1 MNLIIKEPIIRI
13 PLIIVLLFPFYHIN
27 RITINEIYMRFIS
40 YDVVNCEI
48 DENYGKYRRS
58 ADLVF
63 NFIYFY
69 EGKLYNSSDRI
80 SGNDEVSKMILS
92 GKKYIPLY
100 VSPIFPSYNALS
112 RPSFNTFYDWFGM
125 AVMIILSLFTF
136 TLLVGLLFLKAPYP
150 KE

>member
-1 MNLIIKEPIIRI
+1 MYHCVPLFREKYLVSFFIVCPSTLFRI
-13 PLIIVLLFPFYHIN
+13 
-27 RITINEIYMRFIS
+27 
-40 YDVVNCEI
+40 
-48 DENYGKYRRS
+48 
-58 ADLVF
+58 F

-69 EGKLYNSSDRI
+69 EGKLYNGSDRI
-80 SGNDEVSKMILS
+80 SRNDEVSKMILS

-136 TLLVGLLFLKAPYP
+136 TLPFTFH
-150 KE
+150 